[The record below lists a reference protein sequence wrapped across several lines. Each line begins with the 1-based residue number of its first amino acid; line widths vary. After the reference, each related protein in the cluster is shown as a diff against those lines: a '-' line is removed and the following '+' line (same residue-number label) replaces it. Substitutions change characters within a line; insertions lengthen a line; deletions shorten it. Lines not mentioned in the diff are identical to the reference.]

1 MLDDINSANLEK
13 AYNDTIIDFNH
24 FICSALALMGQ
35 YSYDHN
41 GIFKMLDTLQ
51 FAALGILNTLSVSF
65 RPFYSLIFV
74 TVIFSG
80 FIIRDGLRGTIN
92 ISDIYLIG
100 VIFIA
105 FLFKKIHIFVRNIES
120 FNKNRIHHH

>member
-1 MLDDINSANLEK
+1 MIRLLTSITRTA
-13 AYNDTIIDFNH
+13 